1 MKNFS
6 TIFILTIIMS
16 FIIIGGC
23 KKNELDKKVEKVE
36 KENITINTIGE
47 ENVMIKE
54 WKYGFG
60 LDEQGNPIC
69 YNSLK
74 YGYNGF
80 YRHIK
85 KETIN
90 NGEII
95 QAAIITILDFG
106 INITDGEGNSEF
118 CIGFMQSFKDG
129 ASRSRELKH
138 KILNN
143 INYVSADGVSW
154 ERLEIKYLRETGE
167 KNSCGE
173 PLVLTYF
180 KCSYFEGEYYIVFRL

>member
-1 MKNFS
+1 MNTYIKNFCLLLIVLS
-6 TIFILTIIMS
+6 LIAIL
-16 FIIIGGC
+16 GGC
-23 KKNELDKKVEKVE
+23 KKIELDKKIESGNSAIEKD
-36 KENITINTIGE
+36 
-47 ENVMIKE
+47 NVMIKE

-74 YGYNGF
+74 YGYNRF

-95 QAAIITILDFG
+95 QAAIITILSFM

-118 CIGFMQSFKDG
+118 GIGFMQSFKDG
-129 ASRSRELKH
+129 ASRELKH

-154 ERLEIKYLRETGE
+154 ERLEIKYLRETEE
-167 KNSCGE
+167 KNPYGE

>member
-6 TIFILTIIMS
+6 TIFILIIIMS

-36 KENITINTIGE
+36 KENITINIIGE

-60 LDEQGNPIC
+60 LDEQGKPIC
-69 YNSLK
+69 YNPLK

-95 QAAIITILDFG
+95 QAAIITILSFM

-118 CIGFMQSFKDG
+118 GIGFMQSYKDG
-129 ASRSRELKH
+129 ALRELKH

-154 ERLEIKYLRETGE
+154 ERLEIKYLRETEE
-167 KNSCGE
+167 KNPYGE

>member
-1 MKNFS
+1 MNTYIKNFCLLLIVLS
-6 TIFILTIIMS
+6 LIAIL
-16 FIIIGGC
+16 GGC
-23 KKNELDKKVEKVE
+23 KKIELDKKIESGNSAIEK
-36 KENITINTIGE
+36 G
-47 ENVMIKE
+47 NVMIKE

-60 LDEQGNPIC
+60 LDEQGKPIC

-74 YGYNGF
+74 YGYNRF

-95 QAAIITILDFG
+95 QAAIITILDFM

-118 CIGFMQSFKDG
+118 GIGFMQSYKDG
-129 ASRSRELKH
+129 ALRELKH

>member
-6 TIFILTIIMS
+6 TIFILIIIMS

-36 KENITINTIGE
+36 KENITINIIGE

-60 LDEQGNPIC
+60 LDEQGKPIC
-69 YNSLK
+69 YNPLK

-95 QAAIITILDFG
+95 QAAIITILSFM

-118 CIGFMQSFKDG
+118 GIGFIRSYKDG
-129 ASRSRELKH
+129 ALRELKH

-154 ERLEIKYLRETGE
+154 ERLEIKYLRETEE
-167 KNSCGE
+167 KNPYGE

>member
-6 TIFILTIIMS
+6 TIFILIIIMS

-95 QAAIITILDFG
+95 QAAIITILSFM

-118 CIGFMQSFKDG
+118 GIGFIRSYKDG
-129 ASRSRELKH
+129 ALRELKH

-154 ERLEIKYLRETGE
+154 ERLEIKYLRETEE
-167 KNSCGE
+167 KNPYGE

>member
-6 TIFILTIIMS
+6 TIFILIIIMS

-60 LDEQGNPIC
+60 LDEQGKPIC
-69 YNSLK
+69 YNPLK

-95 QAAIITILDFG
+95 QAAIITILSFM

-118 CIGFMQSFKDG
+118 GIGFIRSYKDG
-129 ASRSRELKH
+129 ALRELKH

-154 ERLEIKYLRETGE
+154 ERLEIKYLRETEE
-167 KNSCGE
+167 KNPYGE